1 MICGMERNPTLNML
15 GYVGVACA
23 NIPDS
28 ESQKQERFVLQVT
41 AKIQRDTG
49 SMMNGKLEEE
59 IYNKRKQENMVYLEW
74 YTWFAN

>member
-28 ESQKQERFVLQVT
+28 ERQKLNKKARKICFVGYSKNSKGYRLY
-41 AKIQRDTG
+41 D
-49 SMMNGKLEEE
+49 
-59 IYNKRKQENMVYLEW
+59 EW
-74 YTWFAN
+74 EA